1 MSDELERLAL
11 GCLIAAFDG
20 ITLPAW
26 MRDQIG
32 AGLGGVILYARNIES
47 RTQVAAL
54 TAALRAARDDILIT
68 TDEEGGDVTRLEAL
82 TGSSYPGNFA
92 LGRINDLALTQAVA
106 ASIAGDLAEVGI
118 NLDFA
123 PVADVNSNPDNPI
136 IGVRAFGDIPELAAA
151 HVAAFV
157 KGLQS
162 HGVAACA
169 KHFPGHGDTSVDS
182 HRQLPTTDLSRDEL
196 AASLLPFRA
205 AIEAGVEAIMT
216 AHLLVPAYDTLPA
229 TLSRRILHDL
239 LRGEL
244 GFDGLIVTDALD
256 MRAISATLGREQASV
271 QALVAGADSIIL
283 GGDVADDALVDRVAK
298 VIVDAVQDGTLA
310 RERLADANAR
320 NRRTAARYPTAKPTT
335 LARAGQDIGLE
346 AARRALRVEGK
357 IVTGKAPVVV
367 ELHPEP
373 TAAVGVVPWGIG
385 ELVSRRDP
393 SARVVRFDGPPVDLE
408 QVSAAAAGRSLILVV
423 RDLHRYG
430 WAASAAA
437 AIVAGHPGTVVVD
450 MGLPRSVPGSAG
462 YIATHGAGRANA
474 VAAIEALFA
483 TQAAGTTSTE
493 QVHARAADLHRLD
506 SKTLLSLMHNEDRR
520 AVEQVGQCI
529 DAIAAAVEAIT
540 ERLRRGG
547 ALHYFGAGTSGRLAA
562 LDAIECPA
570 TFGIAA
576 EVVVPHVAATDADED
591 DLGLGAAEASA
602 ADLGDRD
609 AVVGVSASGT
619 TGYVQAALD
628 HARSRGAL
636 TIALTC
642 APGSALGRMAELA
655 IEVPTGPELVA
666 GSTRL
671 KAGTAQKIVLNML
684 STTVFT
690 RLGHVYRGRMVDMVP
705 TNEKL
710 RRRAAAI
717 VRDLTGANATEVDN
731 ALAQAGGNAK
741 LAVLMLQTGLSVEV
755 ARARL
760 LEDQGDLS
768 VALGE
773 SP

>member
-11 GCLIAAFDG
+11 GCLIVAFEG
-20 ITLPAW
+20 TTLPAW
-26 MRDQIG
+26 LRDRISV
-32 AGLGGVILYARNIES
+32 GLGGVILYARNLES
-47 RTQVAAL
+47 PRQVSAL
-54 TAALRAARDDILIT
+54 TAALRAGRDDILVT
-68 TDEEGGDVTRLEAL
+68 TDEEGGDVTRLEAAS
-82 TGSSYPGNFA
+82 GSSYPGNFA
-92 LGRINDLALTQAVA
+92 LAQVNDLALTEAVA
-106 ASIAGDLAEVGI
+106 ASIGHDLAEVGI

-123 PVADVNSNPDNPI
+123 PVADVNTNADNPI
-136 IGVRAFGDIPELAAA
+136 IGVRAFGDRPKLAAA
-151 HVAAFV
+151 HVVAFV

-162 HGVAACA
+162 QGVAACA

-182 HRQLPTTDLSRDEL
+182 HRQLPTSEQPPDEL
-196 AASLLPFRA
+196 AAGLIPFRA
-205 AIEAGVEAIMT
+205 AIEAGVEGIMT

-229 TLSRRILHDL
+229 TLSRRVLHDL

-244 GFDGLIVTDALD
+244 GFEGLIVTDALD

-271 QALVAGADSIIL
+271 QALAAGADSIIL

-298 VIVDAVQDGTLA
+298 AIVEAVRDGTLS
-310 RERLADANAR
+310 RERLSDANAR
-320 NRRTAARYPTAKPTT
+320 NRRAASKYPADKPTRV
-335 LARAGQDIGLE
+335 ARAGQEVGLE
-346 AARRALRVEGK
+346 AARRALRIEGK
-357 IVTGKAPVVV
+357 IQTEKAPVVV
-367 ELHPEP
+367 ELHPQP
-373 TAAVGVVPWGIG
+373 PSAAGAVPWGIG
-385 ELVSRRDP
+385 ELISSRDP
-393 SARVVRFDGPPVDLE
+393 SARVIRFDGPPVDLE
-408 QVSAAAAGRSLILVV
+408 QVRTAAAGRSLILVV
-423 RDLHRYG
+423 RDLRRHA
-430 WAASAAA
+430 WAASAAD
-437 AIVAGHPGTVVVD
+437 AIVAGHPGTIVVD
-450 MGLPRSVPGSAG
+450 MGLPRPVHGSAG
-462 YIATHGAGRANA
+462 YIATHGAGRVNA
-474 VAAIEALFA
+474 VAAVEALFA
-483 TQAAGTTSTE
+483 TQTGSISTE
-493 QVHARAADLHRLD
+493 QVHDRAADLHRLD
-506 SKTLLSLMHNEDRR
+506 TRTLLSLMHDEDRR
-520 AVEQVGQCI
+520 GVEQIGQCI

-547 ALHYFGAGTSGRLAA
+547 TLHYFGAGTSGRLAA

-570 TFGIAA
+570 TFGIATD
-576 EVVVPHVAATDADED
+576 VVVPHVAPSDADED
-591 DLGLGAAEASA
+591 DRALGAAEASA
-602 ADLGDRD
+602 ADLCERD

-628 HARSRGAL
+628 HARARGAL

-684 STTVFT
+684 STAVFT
-690 RLGHVYRGRMVDMVP
+690 RLGHVYRGRMVDVVP

-717 VRDLTGANATEVDN
+717 VRDLTGASATEVDN
-731 ALAQAGGNAK
+731 ALAQADGNAK
-741 LAVLMLQTGLSVEV
+741 LAVLMLQTGLSVDV

-760 LEDQGDLS
+760 LEDRGDLS